1 MVKKTIKYSLGLLV
15 LVMGILLAV
24 PFFIDVND
32 YKPQITKAVEDATGR
47 ALQIGEIKASL
58 FPWVGVRLDN
68 VRLANR
74 AGFSDRDFLKVA
86 SLNIQLDLLPLFS
99 KQIEVKR
106 FTLDAPELFLERNT
120 EGEGNWE
127 DLTGSTPPSTGEA
140 VTEAD
145 RTEKKPADS
154 PLLAA
159 FYAESMQLNHGHFI
173 WVDRATGDQ
182 LELSDLQVDISDV
195 QVERP
200 VEVKASARLFG
211 EAITLEARIGP
222 LGDISRLNIDRL
234 PLQAELKSESLGLR
248 PFISWLPEFPEFL
261 GEAADARLRLNL
273 KLEQRPDGMRLSTG
287 EMGLMAKVA
296 VDATWKAEMANA
308 RRIQLK
314 DFKLSLN
321 SRPLLSAHGEVS
333 LGNKPDYQLR
343 VKSEPIERTWLASL
357 LPELDAMYAAHP
369 SPWKQL
375 KLGALLAGSGSRVE
389 LRDVQ
394 LMPDGELI
402 LLSGVASFENN
413 PDIRLRI
420 ASKELHIDPWLPQ
433 PEAKQE
439 VVMNDAA
446 VEDTRTGEVAVPWE
460 PDLRGFKGWKVSSQ
474 IQIEKMHLRGLELSH
489 LRCSLKG
496 SRGLFKLDPLRFD
509 LAGGQVSETAT
520 LNVAR
525 YPVAWTESMHVT
537 GVQIGPVLKAL
548 ADIDLLNGT
557 LQMDTD
563 LKATGLLPK
572 NAMKRLNG
580 KGSLLLRD
588 GSVKGF
594 DIAGTL
600 RNFTTLGQSEG
611 PKQTD
616 FAQLSGGFTIRNGV
630 VKNDD
635 LFMASPLFRLTGS
648 GIVNLPE
655 GSLDYH
661 VKPRLVGTLMGQ
673 GDTLTVRKGLSVP
686 IRIKG
691 PFTSLHVTPEID
703 PMTLIEN
710 VIGITGSVLSTGGG
724 AVEKTV
730 DVTGNVLS
738 TGGKTVKKAGV
749 KTVEKAIDITGG
761 VLSIGGKTIGKIK
774 DIITGDGQEKAV
786 PAEQQPQKA
795 AP

>member
-74 AGFSDRDFLKVA
+74 AGFSDRDFLKVE
-86 SLNIQLDLLPLFS
+86 SLNVQLDLLPLFS

-106 FTLDAPELFLERNT
+106 FTLDAPELFLERNV

-127 DLTGSTPPSTGEA
+127 DLTGSTPSSTGEA
-140 VTEAD
+140 ITEAD
-145 RTEKKPADS
+145 RTEKKPTDS
-154 PLLAA
+154 SLLAA
-159 FYAESMQLNHGHFI
+159 FNAESMQLNHGRFM

-182 LELSDLQVDISDV
+182 LELSDLQVDINDV
-195 QVERP
+195 QINHP
-200 VEVKASARLFG
+200 IEVKASARLFG
-211 EAITLEARIGP
+211 EAITLEARVGP
-222 LGDISRLNIDRL
+222 LGDVSKLNIDRL
-234 PLQAELKSESLGLR
+234 PLQAELKGGSLGLR
-248 PFISWLPEFPEFL
+248 PFTSWLPEFPEFL
-261 GEAADARLRLNL
+261 GEATDASLRLDL

-287 EMGLMAKVA
+287 EMSLMAKVA
-296 VDATWKAEMANA
+296 VDAKWKAEMANA

-314 DFKLSLN
+314 DFELSLDGT
-321 SRPLLSAHGEVS
+321 PLLSAHGEVN

-343 VKSEPIERTWLASL
+343 VKSEAVERTWLASL
-357 LPELDAMYAAHP
+357 LPELNVMYAAHP

-375 KLGALLAGSGSRVE
+375 KLGALLAGSGNRVE

-402 LLSGVASFENN
+402 QLSGVASFEND

-420 ASKELHIDPWLPQ
+420 ASKELHVDPWLPQ
-433 PEAKQE
+433 PEAKQA
-439 VVMNDAA
+439 VVTDDSA
-446 VEDTRTGEVAVPWE
+446 VESAQTGEVAVPQE
-460 PDLRGFKGWKVSSQ
+460 PDLRGFKGWRVSSQ

-489 LRCSLKG
+489 LRGSLKG
-496 SRGLFKLDPLRFD
+496 NRGLFKLDPLRFD

-525 YPVAWTESMHVT
+525 YPVVWTESMHVT

-548 ADIDLLNGT
+548 ADMDMLNGR
-557 LQMDTD
+557 LQMDTS
-563 LKATGLLPK
+563 LKATGLLPE
-572 NAMKRLNG
+572 NAVKRLNG

-594 DIAGTL
+594 DIVGTL
-600 RNFTTLGQSEG
+600 RLLGSLGEDSG
-611 PKQTD
+611 PKKTD
-616 FAQLSGGFTIRNGV
+616 FAQLSGGFRIKNGI

-648 GIVNLPE
+648 GIVDLPN
-655 GSLDYH
+655 GTMDYH
-661 VKPRLVGTLMGQ
+661 VKPRLVGTLTGQ
-673 GDTLTVRKGLSVP
+673 GDTVTVRKGLSVP
-686 IRIKG
+686 IRIEG
-691 PFTSLHVTPEID
+691 PFASPKITPEID

-710 VIGITGSVLSTGGG
+710 VIGITGSAASTGGH
-724 AVEKTV
+724 AVEKAV
-730 DVTGNVLS
+730 DVTGKVLS
-738 TGGKTVKKAGV
+738 TGGKTVKKVGS
-749 KTVEKAIDITGG
+749 KTVEKVGSIPGG
-761 VLSIGGKTIGKIK
+761 VLSIGDKTIKKVK
-774 DIITGDGQEKAV
+774 DIITGGGQDKAMPV
-786 PAEQQPQKA
+786 EQQPQKTT
-795 AP
+795 P